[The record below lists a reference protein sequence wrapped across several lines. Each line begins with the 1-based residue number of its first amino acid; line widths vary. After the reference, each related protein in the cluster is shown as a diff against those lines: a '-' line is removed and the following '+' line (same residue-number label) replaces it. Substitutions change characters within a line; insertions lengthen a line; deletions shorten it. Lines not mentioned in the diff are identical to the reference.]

1 MLFSVG
7 NLTVFQKNVIARD
20 SYMDTK
26 HFDNEN
32 EKSFVRKIYV
42 PLCLCYM
49 CPFIKTFNQVS

>member
-1 MLFSVG
+1 MLFSVA
-7 NLTVFQKNVIARD
+7 NSTVFQKNIIPRD
-20 SYMDTK
+20 TYMDTK

-32 EKSFVRKIYV
+32 EKSFVRICV